1 MNKQASRRP
10 RHLLF
15 LTIPTAAIPD
25 GITRRELRD
34 LGGHRLARTEEAETW
49 KLLELPARET
59 WKRWRKELGVLLLAS
74 SWRELRDQLTP
85 ARRAR
90 FFRAKVVREVEGRKL
105 VGFVLEKDILE
116 TDRVLSRGRA
126 PGRRG

>member
-1 MNKQASRRP
+1 MNKHASRRP

-34 LGGHRLARTEEAETW
+34 LGGRRLAGTEAAETW
-49 KLLELPARET
+49 KLLELPARDL

-90 FFRAKVVREVEGRKL
+90 FFRAKIVREIDGRIRI
-105 VGFVLEKDILE
+105 GFVLERDVRE